1 MTYTPK
7 SANDILRDLRG
18 MILGRTDVNDIF
30 AGSVLNTLLS
40 AVAQEIASGER
51 RLYSLREAFYLRN
64 ASGQDLDERVAELPP
79 VGISRIEATNASGAV
94 LTVTRSDS
102 LNNLTIPAGSTVKSE
117 NGTQYRTTQ
126 DAVIT
131 AGNFSIENVH
141 IVAVIA
147 GSQGNALSNEIN
159 TIVSMPDDVIE
170 VVNTQP
176 ITNGTD
182 NENDEDLRERAL
194 LYLQSL
200 TRCTRSAL
208 EFLGTSFIAS
218 TGERMR
224 FARLFEDPNKPAYCE
239 LVVDDGSGLTV
250 QAVSRVASTVSGVI
264 PENGSSILYHHAPAT
279 EPLTTRNLRITRNN
293 TVINI
298 NETALTSHHE
308 RGILYVD
315 EGVLQAGDVWEIIN
329 YRTFEGL
336 IKELQA
342 EIEGDVENP
351 SLLTGFR
358 PAGTRCVV
366 ALAQAQFITL
376 DMSLS
381 VDYDVDYNVIE
392 NTVRATLVNYINGLA
407 PSETLYVSALIEASR
422 GITGV
427 RDLQLYQRG
436 TTNPLTNQ
444 YPASPRVA
452 IRVNSSSINISNNE
466 AV

>member
-1 MTYTPK
+1 MGYQPK
-7 SANDILRDLRG
+7 SANDVLRDLRG
-18 MILGRTDVNDIF
+18 MVLGRTDLNDIF

-40 AVAQEIASGER
+40 AFAQEIASSER

-79 VGISRIEATNASGAV
+79 VGISRIDATNASGAV
-94 LTVTRSDS
+94 LTITRSSS
-102 LNNLTIPAGSTVKSE
+102 LNNLTIPAGSTVKNSE
-117 NGTQYRTTQ
+117 GAQYRTTQ
-126 DAVIT
+126 DVVIT
-131 AGNFSIENVH
+131 TGNVLIENVH

-147 GSQGNALSNEIN
+147 GSQGNALGEEIN
-159 TIVSMPDDVIE
+159 TVVSMPDDVIE

-182 NENDEDLRERAL
+182 RESDEDLRERAL

-224 FARLFEDPNKPAYCE
+224 FARLFEDPNTPAYSE

-250 QAVSRVASTVSGVI
+250 EAVSRVASSVSGTI
-264 PENGSSILYHHAPAT
+264 PDNGASILYHQAPAT
-279 EPLTTRNLRITRNN
+279 E
-293 TVINI
+293 
-298 NETALTSHHE
+298 ALTSDNLSVTRAGVAVNVPDSAIKSIPE
-308 RGILYVD
+308 RGVMYID
-315 EGVLQAGDVWEIIN
+315 EGTLQAGDVWTISG

-358 PAGTRCVV
+358 AAGTRCVV
-366 ALAQAQFITL
+366 AIADAQFVNM
-376 DMSLS
+376 DMTLS
-381 VDYDVDYNVIE
+381 VDFDVDFNVIE
-392 NTVRATLVNYINGLA
+392 STVRETLINFVNGLA
-407 PSETLYVSALIEASR
+407 PSEPLYVSALIEAAR
-422 GITGV
+422 GVTGV
-427 RDLQLYQRG
+427 RDIQLYQRG
-436 TTNPLTNQ
+436 TTNPLDNQ
-444 YPASPRVA
+444 YPASPRAA
-452 IRVNSSSINISNNE
+452 IRVNSTSINISNNE

>member
-1 MTYTPK
+1 MAYTPK

-18 MILGRTDVNDIF
+18 MILGRTDLNDIF

-40 AVAQEIASGER
+40 AVAQEVASGER
-51 RLYSLREAFYLRN
+51 RLYGLREAFYLRN

-79 VGISRIEATNASGAV
+79 VGIARIDATNASGAV
-94 LTVTRSDS
+94 LKITRSSS
-102 LNNLTIPAGSTVKSE
+102 LNSLTVPAGSTVKSDS
-117 NGTQYRTTQ
+117 GAQYRTSQ
-126 DAVIT
+126 DVVIT
-131 AGNFSIENVH
+131 AGNLSIENVH
-141 IVAVIA
+141 IVATVA
-147 GSQGNALSNEIN
+147 GTQGNALGEEIN
-159 TIVSMPDDVIE
+159 TVVSMPDDVIS

-176 ITNGTD
+176 VTNGTD
-182 NENDEDLRERAL
+182 REGDEDLRERAL
-194 LYLQSL
+194 LYMQSL

-224 FARLFEDPNKPAYCE
+224 FARLFEDPNTPAYSE

-250 QAVSRVASTVSGVI
+250 TAVSRAATTVNGTV
-264 PENGSSILYHHAPAT
+264 PENGASILYHHAPAT
-279 EPLTTRNLRITRNN
+279 EPLTTSNLRVLRNG
-293 TVINI
+293 VQVNI
-298 NETALTSHHE
+298 NARALTSHPE
-308 RGILYVD
+308 RGVLYID
-315 EGVLQAGDVWEIIN
+315 EGVLQAGDQWTIYN

-336 IKELQA
+336 IKELQS

-358 PAGTRCVV
+358 AAGTRCVV
-366 ALAQAQFITL
+366 RLADAQFVNM

-392 NTVRATLVNYINGLA
+392 GTVRETLVNYINGLA
-407 PSETLYVSALIEASR
+407 PSEPLYVSALIEAAR
-422 GITGV
+422 GVTGV
-427 RDLQLYQRG
+427 RDVQLFQRG
-436 TTNPLTNQ
+436 TTNALDNQ
-444 YPASPRVA
+444 YPASPRAA